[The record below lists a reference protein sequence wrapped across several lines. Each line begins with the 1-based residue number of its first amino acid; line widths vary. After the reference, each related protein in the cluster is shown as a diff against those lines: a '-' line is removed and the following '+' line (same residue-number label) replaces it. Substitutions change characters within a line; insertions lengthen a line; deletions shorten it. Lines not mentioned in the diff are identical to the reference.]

1 MNTRSQDKSPDQRKE
16 EDGMLEKLANKIDPA
31 GTGVT
36 DDEIMDPGANIRDF
50 SPDQKPENRNPP
62 NRK

>member
-1 MNTRSQDKSPDQRKE
+1 MNTDSRGKTPTKGKE
-16 EDGMLEKLANKIDPA
+16 DDGILEKIANTIDPA

-50 SPDQKPENRNPP
+50 PADQKKENRNPP
-62 NRK
+62 NQK

>member
-1 MNTRSQDKSPDQRKE
+1 MNMHSQDKSPEQSKKDE
-16 EDGMLEKLANKIDPA
+16 GILEKIANTIDPA
-31 GTGVT
+31 GTDVT

-50 SPDQKPENRNPP
+50 PEEQEKENRNPP